1 MKNEMEE
8 AGMTLLSIKALL
20 GAAVVIIISL
30 VAHMKNYYLAGLVPL
45 FPTFALIAH
54 YIVGSERTHDELK
67 NTILFSLYG
76 TIPLLFYLVA
86 IYTLVDIMPLKWAL
100 ICASVLWCLPAAFL
114 LILWVKFQTSG
125 T

>member
-1 MKNEMEE
+1 MEE

-86 IYTLVDIMPLKWAL
+86 IYTLVDIIPLKWAL
-100 ICASVLWCLPAAFL
+100 ICASALWCLPAAFL